1 MLMAAHTH
9 RACPFV
15 AAHYF
20 DTGKVATVTAHENLS
35 LTKSYLQSS
44 SINLSDKNLGPS
56 PILMLGAVLSTPSSA
71 AVTSVDLSDNLIS
84 GSEYNYGDKSE
95 GVKTFDADVTGI
107 EALATIKVETLI
119 MRECAL
125 GPKAITALSSTL
137 STAAVTSVDL
147 SGNKIGGEGGTAL
160 VSALPSSNIKTLKI
174 GKSFE
179 IAIDEYDGTALD
191 CSKQDFGPGEVIV
204 VSWWLST
211 PATAAVTSV
220 DISGNM
226 PVDRISKDNDGGA
239 MATGQRHVCVD
250 NSL

>member
-20 DTGKVATVTAHENLS
+20 DTGKVATVTAHKNLS

-56 PILMLGAVLSTPSSA
+56 PILMLGAVLSTPSS
-71 AVTSVDLSDNLIS
+71 
-84 GSEYNYGDKSE
+84 
-95 GVKTFDADVTGI
+95 
-107 EALATIKVETLI
+107 
-119 MRECAL
+119 
-125 GPKAITALSSTL
+125 
-137 STAAVTSVDL
+137 AAVTSVDL

-204 VSWWLST
+204 VSWWLSKL
-211 PATAAVTSV
+211 AVK
-220 DISGNM
+220 GHR
-226 PVDRISKDNDGGA
+226 RI
-239 MATGQRHVCVD
+239 
-250 NSL
+250 